1 MEAETIVELN
11 DRSEEEGDRG
21 AFSITVDRLVEGT
34 AAGVLEVIE
43 EVVAVETESNS
54 SVDEEQIIQW
64 WYLQIKLASLNVN
77 VIIVRFLSYSLCD
90 CGSYNN
96 KYFPINVIGFH
107 LWSDEHLLDN
117 LSEYLSE
124 TAGNIYLNSR

>member
-54 SVDEEQIIQW
+54 SVDEEQIIQ
-64 WYLQIKLASLNVN
+64 
-77 VIIVRFLSYSLCD
+77 
-90 CGSYNN
+90 
-96 KYFPINVIGFH
+96 
-107 LWSDEHLLDN
+107 
-117 LSEYLSE
+117 
-124 TAGNIYLNSR
+124 